1 MSYISV
7 CWDIFIVHISKYFIF
22 QNISY
27 FRIFPISEYFLFL
40 ISYDYDYLLSPIS
53 ILYLIL
59 SHIYILD
66 NILSKRS
73 RDTARRTG
81 ADCHGLIVMDNTL
94 LHCTIDYSFVQFITV
109 LHYNYA
115 ILYCIILYIILY
127 YTILYYILHYFTVVH
142 YKMMYC
148 IV

>member
-1 MSYISV
+1 MKY
-7 CWDIFIVHISKYFIF
+7 WKYEIFWNMRYLEIWTI
-22 QNISY
+22 NISATFGNIGHKNSY
-27 FRIFPISEYFLFL
+27 SVWDLFTQPWWL
-40 ISYDYDYLLSPIS
+40 TPTLGWWRRR
-53 ILYLIL
+53 
-59 SHIYILD
+59 
-66 NILSKRS
+66 RS
-73 RDTARRTG
+73 RDTASRTG
-81 ADCHGLIVMDNTL
+81 ADSHGLIVMDNTL
-94 LHCTIDYSFVQFITV
+94 LHCTINYSFVQFITV

>member
-1 MSYISV
+1 MTISTCSPGCVPAPPPPPPSQRWSQPSRLSEQILDGVRILMSYISV

-81 ADCHGLIVMDNTL
+81 ADCHGLIVN
-94 LHCTIDYSFVQFITV
+94 YSLIAFTGN
-109 LHYNYA
+109 LW
-115 ILYCIILYIILY
+115 
-127 YTILYYILHYFTVVH
+127 YFLP
-142 YKMMYC
+142 
-148 IV
+148 